1 MSDDSV
7 DQQGKPE
14 AVNTSRVFALCSGA
28 SFLAFLDLSI
38 ISIAFPDILKD
49 FPGTSLNSM
58 TWVLSGYSVMLAAT
72 LAPFGRVADSVGR
85 RTVFLWSLTGFSVAS
100 LVCAVAPSIWWL
112 IAARFVQGV
121 AAGGMIPAA
130 LGLILATT
138 PRERIPRAVG
148 AWSAVAGFSAVIGPA
163 AGGVLLH
170 AFGWRAVF
178 YVNLPVCA
186 VLLIGGLA
194 ALPRDVRGSG
204 VRLPDPV
211 GSIALALGIAGAV
224 SALTEGDTWGW
235 SDFRTIGLGVAGIA
249 LVVGTVLRSRTHR
262 APAIDIA
269 VWRSPVYKL
278 ASLGLGMLN
287 MTMFAWMLAAP
298 LFAAAIWHWSTLETA
313 AALCIGAVSSMAG
326 SLSAGR
332 LTHPGHQ
339 VRVAVLGSLLFAGS
353 NAIWASPLFGSTPH
367 FWSGW
372 LPAALLGGGGL
383 GLAITCLSTLAA
395 RTVPPVRFASGLGMT
410 LTVRQVG
417 GAVGVAGLAS
427 IMASSAVPESV
438 SSFHHVYAAA
448 MAVNILC
455 ALVMCALFAA
465 LRPSSK
471 PAGETP
477 RVHSPADA
485 PAGSRDAGGQETP
498 AT

>member
-1 MSDDSV
+1 MSDDLV
-7 DQQGKPE
+7 EQQRKPGT
-14 AVNTSRVFALCSGA
+14 VNPARVFALCSGA

-38 ISIAFPDILKD
+38 TSIAFPDILKD

-58 TWVLSGYSVMLAAT
+58 TWVLSGYSVMVAAM
-72 LAPFGRVADSVGR
+72 LAPAGRLADGVGR
-85 RTVFLWSLTGFSVAS
+85 RTVFLWSLTGFSIAS
-100 LVCAVAPSIWWL
+100 LVCAAAPSVWWL

-148 AWSAVAGFSAVIGPA
+148 GWSAVAGFSAVIGPA
-163 AGGVLLH
+163 AGGLLLH
-170 AFGWRAVF
+170 VFGWRAVF
-178 YVNLPVCA
+178 YVNLPLCA
-186 VLLIGGLA
+186 ALLIGGLA

-204 VRLPDPV
+204 NRLPDPV
-211 GSIALALGIAGAV
+211 GSVALALGIAGVV

-235 SDFRTIGLGVAGIA
+235 GGARTIGLGIVGIA
-249 LVVGTVLRSRTHR
+249 LIVGTVLRSRTNQ

-269 VWRSPVYKL
+269 VWHSPVYKI

-298 LFAAAIWHWSTLETA
+298 LFAASIWHWTVLQTA
-313 AALCIGAVSSMAG
+313 GALSIGAVSSMTG

-332 LTHPGHQ
+332 LTKPAHQ
-339 VRVAVLGSLLFAGS
+339 VKVAVLGSLLFAGS
-353 NAIWASPLFGSTPH
+353 NAIWASDLFASRSN
-367 FWSGW
+367 FWGGW

-427 IMASSAVPESV
+427 IMASSAVPGSI
-438 SSFHHVYAAA
+438 SSFHHVYAVA
-448 MAVNILC
+448 MAVNIVC
-455 ALVMCALFAA
+455 ALVVSALFAA
-465 LRPSSK
+465 LRPSS
-471 PAGETP
+471 TP
-477 RVHSPADA
+477 DEAVPRDHA
-485 PAGSRDAGGQETP
+485 PAQSEGR
-498 AT
+498 